1 MYISP
6 DKGLLSQDWK
16 CRSPMSLSKELGS
29 SVYTVKY
36 PYHEETWSKKSH
48 SKLHVSEALQPL
60 NIPHVGDTLQ

>member
-36 PYHEETWSKKSH
+36 PYHEET
-48 SKLHVSEALQPL
+48 
-60 NIPHVGDTLQ
+60 